1 MNEWRF
7 ERKFVI
13 DNMTFQQIEDSNL
26 KINNQLLNGD
36 YKNVRGLMYG
46 NVYGTATSRD

>member
-1 MNEWRF
+1 M
-7 ERKFVI
+7 VI
-13 DNMTFQQIEDSNL
+13 ILNLDIIIFKLDSNL